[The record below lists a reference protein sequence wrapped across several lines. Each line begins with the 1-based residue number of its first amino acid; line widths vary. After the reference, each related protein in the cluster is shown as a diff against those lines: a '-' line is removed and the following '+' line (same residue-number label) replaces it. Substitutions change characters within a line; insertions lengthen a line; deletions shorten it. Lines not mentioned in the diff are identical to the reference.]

1 MKAAYVEN
9 FCDATGIQYG
19 DLPDPVPGA
28 GEVLVEVEATGVDMV
43 DTFVRSGAWRTEVS
57 FPLAL
62 GRDLVGTIA
71 AAGPGVGGL
80 AVGDR
85 VWTNSAGYGG
95 RPGATA
101 EFAVVPRDRL
111 YRLPAGADPMA
122 FVAALH
128 PGATAHGALAGLAR
142 VQPGETVVVI
152 GGNGAVGMCLV
163 QLAAAR
169 GARVIA
175 VVREERAAGALRQL
189 GAQQVTVS
197 PDAGQALAGARAN
210 ATDGVDVVVDTTGR
224 ADFSGAPGLL
234 NQRGRIVL
242 VAGSGRRIELDQWR
256 FYLSE
261 LQLLGF
267 IMSGMT
273 VTELADAAEWINT
286 RPAANPLTVSVG
298 QVLGFADAAE
308 AHAMLERREL
318 PRMADGTVGRL
329 VLRP

>member
-1 MKAAYVEN
+1 MKAAYIED
-9 FCDATGIQYG
+9 FCDVTGIRYG
-19 DLPDPVPGA
+19 ELPDPVPGA
-28 GEVLVEVEATGVDMV
+28 GEVLVQVEATAADMV

-71 AAGPGVGGL
+71 ATGPGVGGL

-95 RPGATA
+95 RPGAMA
-101 EFAVVPRDRL
+101 ELAVVPRDRL
-111 YRLPAGADPMA
+111 YRLPAGADPVA

-128 PGATAHGALAGLAR
+128 PGATAHGALTGLAR

-152 GGNGAVGMCLV
+152 GGNGAVGMCLIQV
-163 QLAAAR
+163 AAAL

-175 VVREERAAGALRQL
+175 VVRERRSAGVLRDL
-189 GAQQVTVS
+189 GARQVVVS
-197 PDAGQALAGARAN
+197 PEAGPALAAAHHE
-210 ATDGVDVVVDTTGR
+210 ATGGVDVVADTTGR
-224 ADFSGAPGLL
+224 ADFRDAPSLL

-242 VAGSGRRIELDQWR
+242 VAGTGRIELDQWR
-256 FYLSE
+256 FYLGE

-267 IMSGMT
+267 IMSGMM
-273 VTELADAAEWINT
+273 VSELAGAAEWINGGT
-286 RPAANPLTVSVG
+286 AAGRLSVGVG
-298 QVLGFADAAE
+298 QVLGFADAAQ
-308 AHAMLERREL
+308 AHVMLEQREL
-318 PRMADGTVGRL
+318 PRMGDGTVGRL